1 MIDVSREYIE
11 YYLTDINKQLKGR
24 DIKIMLRYEIMSTV
38 GTYYANMMQVSS
50 FKTPDKYFGASKRQ
64 FRPGPVDRQE
74 NY

>member
-1 MIDVSREYIE
+1 
-11 YYLTDINKQLKGR
+11 
-24 DIKIMLRYEIMSTV
+24 MLRYEIMSTV